1 LTNPKVYAIIKVQK
15 RKELIEM
22 LKTGKVTCPTCGG
35 EVVEFDTID
44 VEVDTSSVTLFKVGE
59 CDHCG
64 NHYKW
69 FEEYSLVGYR
79 DLEQT
84 HDEDEYEPD
93 VDECGFDPYMGCYT
107 DDC

>member
-1 LTNPKVYAIIKVQK
+1 
-15 RKELIEM
+15 M
-22 LKTGKVTCPTCGG
+22 LKTGKVICPTCGG

-69 FEEYSLVGYR
+69 YEEYSLVGYR

-84 HDEDEYEPD
+84 HDESEYEPD
-93 VDECGFDPYMGCYT
+93 DIDDDCGFDPYMGCYT

>member
-1 LTNPKVYAIIKVQK
+1 
-15 RKELIEM
+15 M
-22 LKTGKVTCPTCGG
+22 LKTGKVICSTCGG

-44 VEVDTSSVTLFKVGE
+44 SYVDNTTVTLFKIGE

-64 NHYKW
+64 NHYQ
-69 FEEYSLVGYR
+69 YTLAGYR

-84 HDEDEYEPD
+84 CDDEPD
-93 VDECGFDPYMGCYT
+93 DIDDDCGFDPYMGCFT